1 MKIKL
6 LKPLYLNNH
15 VVLDGEVFETSDLHG
30 RELISKGYAL
40 VINDKDE
47 ADSDKVV
54 KKTHLKR
61 KSR

>member
-1 MKIKL
+1 MS
-6 LKPLYLNNH
+6 NR

-47 ADSDKVV
+47 ADSDKAV
-54 KKTHLKR
+54 KNSSKK
-61 KSR
+61 KK